1 MALVIPALAGKMG
14 STDYYLS
21 KMLVRELLQGVRPA
35 GADQKWWEELPA
47 EERMQRDADMKRVK
61 TEIAPY
67 IAQNADRFFGALII
81 LIYKGEPHFESLS
94 TFKVALPHAYKSQA
108 EDIGFLTIDGGQL
121 IVLDGQHRWYA
132 LDSVHRGETLGLD
145 ADSVAS
151 DEISVIF
158 IKHETDLK
166 TRRIF
171 NKVNRY
177 AKQTSRGDNILTS
190 EDDGYAIASRRLIYD
205 EGAPF
210 YVKKGAEA
218 LINWKSNTLAPRSKQ
233 LTTLSALYEMSKVIL
248 SQSADYKDFD
258 EKHMV
263 NRPSDEALDG
273 ATDMLLEFWNSVL
286 TGLLPYA
293 TALSGD
299 HSEIMEMRKE
309 DHPYSLLF
317 KPAGQIAFISGL
329 VSAQMKTELSLD
341 ELLARANKLRW
352 SMKDKHWVN
361 FIMNANGTINARADI
376 RDRTAQL
383 IAYLLAGDKMA
394 PKEVESTRF
403 AYNTAN
409 QVDPANI
416 NTDKW
421 LPLPLSAAHQ
431 AA

>member
-1 MALVIPALAGKMG
+1 MALVIPALTGKMG

-67 IAQNADRFFGALII
+67 IAQNADRFFGALIV

-94 TFKVALPHAYKSQA
+94 TFKISLPHAYKSQA

-132 LDSVHRGETLGLD
+132 LDSVHRGETVGLD

-205 EGAPF
+205 SEAPF
-210 YVKKGAEA
+210 YAKPGDEA
-218 LINWKSNTLAPRSKQ
+218 LVNWKSNTLAPRSKQ
-233 LTTLSALYEMSKVIL
+233 LTTLSALYEMSKIIL
-248 SQSADYKDFD
+248 GQSPEYKNFD

-263 NRPSDEALDG
+263 NRPSDVDLDG
-273 ATDMLLEFWNSVL
+273 ATDLLLSFWWAVLGEF
-286 TGLLPYA
+286 LPYV

-299 HSEIMEMRKE
+299 HSKIVEMRKDE
-309 DHPYSLLF
+309 HAYSLLF
-317 KPAGQIAFISGL
+317 KPAGQIAFVSGL
-329 VSAQMKTELSLD
+329 VAARTMTGLSLK
-341 ELLARANKLRW
+341 ELLARANKLHW
-352 SMKDKHWVN
+352 SMADKHWVN
-361 FIMNANGTINARADI
+361 FIMNPNGTINARADI

-383 IAYLLAGDKMA
+383 IAYLLAGDKMTSE
-394 PKEVESTRF
+394 EVETIQ
-403 AYNTAN
+403 AMYNSAN
-409 QVDPANI
+409 LVTPASRG
-416 NTDKW
+416 TEKW
-421 LPLPLSAAHQ
+421 LSLPTSAAH
-431 AA
+431 